1 MLARSGPCGL
11 DVGTLIR
18 LLVIRK
24 TQIERRRAQKTF
36 CDFFKANNGPIYDFN
51 VCCFGPVRVTF
62 TSGFFGLPSDFFC
75 ITQKQL
81 IVFHISY
88 LFYQWVVIA
97 IICEVYLI
105 SR

>member
-1 MLARSGPCGL
+1 MLARSGPSGL

-51 VCCFGPVRVTF
+51 VCCFGAVSIPLA
-62 TSGFFGLPSDFFC
+62 GLFFALVGDFFC
-75 ITQKQL
+75 IT
-81 IVFHISY
+81 
-88 LFYQWVVIA
+88 
-97 IICEVYLI
+97 
-105 SR
+105 